1 METLGVVLFLP
12 AGFCLSTSGWQ
23 TRAGTCSPGA
33 AGFCPRFIFRETLPQ
48 SDSSGPRAES
58 RLLLE
63 VIPSSQHLPLSF
75 PPPQNWVRCQL
86 SLSPS
91 LPGVTTSQLGV
102 FIWGRHQEPE
112 AHKQLGGSGTEA
124 STSCPCV
131 PGPRGQ
137 RQLWES
143 TPGYRELDISP
154 ATSGQSPCGEQ
165 RCVHPTGMGVFSQGF
180 PCVWVVFS
188 GAGSWSNPGFALG
201 WVSCSTA
208 QARGW

>member
-1 METLGVVLFLP
+1 MLFCRWVARRGRCYHGGVPSTGDWGGWVTVETLGVVPFLP
-12 AGFCLSTSGWQ
+12 VGFCLSTSGWQ

-91 LPGVTTSQLGV
+91 LPGVTTSQC
-102 FIWGRHQEPE
+102 WGFSFGADTRSP
-112 AHKQLGGSGTEA
+112 KR
-124 STSCPCV
+124 TSSWVAAGLRLPPLV
-131 PGPRGQ
+131 PV
-137 RQLWES
+137 
-143 TPGYRELDISP
+143 SP
-154 ATSGQSPCGEQ
+154 AHGDKDSFGKT
-165 RCVHPTGMGVFSQGF
+165 
-180 PCVWVVFS
+180 
-188 GAGSWSNPGFALG
+188 L
-201 WVSCSTA
+201 
-208 QARGW
+208 QAIGN